1 MILVVDREI
10 QSVLSGQ
17 LPVRHESLTGKKF
30 NDLQTL
36 SNRLLELEMED
47 MELSSEQFI
56 ILITWLSRNFIQ
68 RKRLRGKGKSLFI
81 NLNHLLMK
89 TSFALLLPIIVITVP
104 RIVFKTITSLITE
117 LLIQPKTFSG
127 QCFFSGRSKNLQWFS
142 GFFTWKPL
150 KH

>member
-1 MILVVDREI
+1 
-10 QSVLSGQ
+10 
-17 LPVRHESLTGKKF
+17 
-30 NDLQTL
+30 
-36 SNRLLELEMED
+36 MED

-104 RIVFKTITSLITE
+104 RIVFRIITSLITAE
-117 LLIQPKTFSG
+117 SEIQINILLNGPSSYF
-127 QCFFSGRSKNLQWFS
+127 
-142 GFFTWKPL
+142 
-150 KH
+150 